1 VVNVFAYEDR
11 KMTENMENEAPAQLT
26 EQELDA
32 ATEQVFR
39 SICDQIKDERIS
51 KIGTNGRKLTQGEA
65 AQLAGVHARTPSTIE
80 NAENTNIKTIIRYVL
95 GMGTTFEEIVVKA
108 SIKREIEERQ
118 EAALA
123 GLRKA

>member
-1 VVNVFAYEDR
+1 MDVIVCKDR
-11 KMTENMENEAPAQLT
+11 NMAENLENEVPVQLS
-26 EQELDA
+26 EDELDTL
-32 ATEQVFR
+32 TEQVFR

-51 KIGTNGRKLTQGEA
+51 KVGASGRKLTQGEA

-108 SIKREIEERQ
+108 SIKRELAERQ

-123 GLRKA
+123 GLRKG